1 MFIQRLGLSVLCAL
15 FLLLAACGGEE
26 VLEDVVTDGL
36 LITGTVVDSSDLPD
50 PFVPLTIYVANFAA
64 SPNILVKR
72 DSFNSIADGTFS
84 YNVLSGRLTQDYTD
98 YGNDT
103 GFLNYYISL
112 LDTLDTLPINHDDI
126 KHYIVVSYDVLF
138 PVMVTDKI
146 IKTAVE

>member
-1 MFIQRLGLSVLCAL
+1 MFIQRFGLSVLCAL
-15 FLLLAACGGEE
+15 FLLLVACGGEE
-26 VLEDVVTDGL
+26 LLEDVATDGL

-50 PFVPLTIYVANFAA
+50 PFVPLTIYVANFAS
-64 SPNILVKR
+64 SPNVLVKR

-112 LDTLDTLPINHDDI
+112 LDTLDTLPINHEDI

-146 IKTAVE
+146 IKTSVE